1 MFVSIVA
8 LAKRFSGDG
17 CCDGTGDMA
26 ELEISMGKPWKKQI
40 IQIQWD
46 YFLQYKGVLNG

>member
-1 MFVSIVA
+1 MFVSIVP

-26 ELEISMGKPWKKQI
+26 ELEISMGKT
-40 IQIQWD
+40 
-46 YFLQYKGVLNG
+46 